1 MLALTATRQRLGR
14 TFRNWLTFSCNG
26 DIYHHMSQKTDKRLR
41 ADLFRTR
48 LAEALRERGTNQS
61 ALSRAVGV
69 DRSTISQLLKGSG
82 ARLPNAQ
89 VVGECA
95 RALGVSAD
103 WLLGLTDRPETAADI
118 LANTMSLTEAP
129 RALVDEQI
137 FQWHKEAAGYK
148 IRHVPAGLSDMLKTR
163 EMLEWEYTP
172 HLGRSTQQAI
182 GASEDRL
189 EWMRGTQ
196 SDHEIAMPLSE
207 IRSLLRGEGYY
218 TGLPRDVREAQIDR
232 LLEVMQQLYPSL
244 RVYLYD
250 ARRLYSAPMTIFGP
264 LLTVIYI
271 GQNYM
276 AFRDTERVQALTR
289 HFDHLVREAH
299 VTARQLP
306 DHLRALRE
314 ELSEG

>member
-1 MLALTATRQRLGR
+1 MLE
-14 TFRNWLTFSCNG
+14 
-26 DIYHHMSQKTDKRLR
+26 KTDKRLR
-41 ADLFRTR
+41 ADLFRLR
-48 LAEALRERGTNQS
+48 LTAALNERGSNQS
-61 ALSRAVGV
+61 ALARAVGV
-69 DRSTISQLLKGSG
+69 DRSTISQLLKGQG

-118 LANTMSLTEAP
+118 LATSMSLTEAP

-196 SDHEIAMPLSE
+196 SDYEIAMPLSE
-207 IRSLLRGEGYY
+207 IRSLVRGEGYY

-232 LLEVMQQLYPSL
+232 LLEVTQQLYPRL

-250 ARRLYSAPMTIFGP
+250 ARRLYSAPITIFGP

-306 DHLRALRE
+306 DHLRALRK
-314 ELSEG
+314 ELPEG